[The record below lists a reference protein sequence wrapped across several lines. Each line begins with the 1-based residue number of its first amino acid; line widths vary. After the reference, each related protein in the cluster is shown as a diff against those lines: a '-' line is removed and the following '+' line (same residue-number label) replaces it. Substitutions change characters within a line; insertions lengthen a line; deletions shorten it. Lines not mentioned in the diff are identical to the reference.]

1 MAVVKGSSLGGY
13 SGRIGNLVYRIVK
26 GKTRVSIRPPKYNAS
41 YSAKAKRARRDFS
54 ASVKIAKAVIL
65 IPAIKMIWNNPEIE
79 GFSAYHKII
88 KTNSALVKDGN
99 LTTKNIITP
108 EGLYLE
114 ISSLTIQDDT
124 LNVEFKFPE
133 STGIK
138 FPAEVFFLFGFQE
151 LKNKFLS
158 ISQTINEPASRGKYN
173 LSISL
178 NPPVKTSLTEDAH
191 PFIFIALV
199 GSLPSRKKV
208 YWSSSAAVKI

>member
-1 MAVVKGSSLGGY
+1 MAIVKNPSLGGY
-13 SGRIGNLVYRIVK
+13 SGRVGNHVFRIVK
-26 GKTRVSIRPPKYNAS
+26 GKTRVSLRPVEFHAS
-41 YSAKAKRARRDFS
+41 YSAKAKRARNDFA
-54 ASVKIAKAVIL
+54 ASVKLAKAVNL
-65 IPAIKMIWNNPEIE
+65 VPALKNIWNSSEIK

-108 EGLYLE
+108 EGLFLE
-114 ISSLTIQDDT
+114 ITSLSIQSNT
-124 LNVEFKFPE
+124 LKTELKFPE

-151 LKNKFLS
+151 LENTFLS
-158 ISQTINEPASRGKYN
+158 ISEIINEPAPGGEYT
-173 LSISL
+173 LSTSL
-178 NPPVKTSLTEDAH
+178 NSRVKTLLKEDSH
-191 PFIFIALV
+191 PFIFIAFA